1 MRKRF
6 PCDHHSVYYCRV
18 ATVCQFK
25 NRKLICGYTLFVR
38 VANIFI
44 TEFHSLDYNIFET
57 IRSVHKMFNVRK
69 SAKNVKIVLFALFE
83 NQSSDCELWRRS
95 ETVID
100 SNVETVQKVIQHH
113 FCVLDWP
120 PYLSY
125 FALYDFFLRE
135 RVCVCRVPESR
146 GILPKYL
153 NNFIVEKILFV
164 LCQSN
169 SCCTVDT
176 GFCKLMCI

>member
-1 MRKRF
+1 MIIILYIIVVLLVCATPKIASWFADTLYSSEKRIF
-6 PCDHHSVYYCRV
+6 
-18 ATVCQFK
+18 
-25 NRKLICGYTLFVR
+25 
-38 VANIFI
+38 FI
-44 TEFHSLDYNIFET
+44 TEFHRLEHNIFET
-57 IRSVHKMFNVRK
+57 MRSFHKMFNVRK

-83 NQSSDCELWRRS
+83 NYSSGELWRRS
-95 ETVID
+95 ETVTD

-135 RVCVCRVPESR
+135 RVCVCRVSEIR

-153 NNFIVEKILFV
+153 NNFITEKILFV
-164 LCQSN
+164 LCQN
-169 SCCTVDT
+169 NFCRTVDT
-176 GFCKLMCI
+176 G